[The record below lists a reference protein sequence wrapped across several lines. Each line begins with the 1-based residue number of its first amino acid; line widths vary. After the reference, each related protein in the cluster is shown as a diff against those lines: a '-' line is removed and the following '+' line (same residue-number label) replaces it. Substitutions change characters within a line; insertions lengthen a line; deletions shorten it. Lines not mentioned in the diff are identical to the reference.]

1 MKQHA
6 RSAYNAL
13 KKLGTPMYIHRG
25 ESYYFLISAEE
36 NYDEVWA
43 DYYDCMHWDHDGW
56 LFGVSGKINK
66 ILDKYGLFAEWQNP
80 GCLTVCEA

>member
-1 MKQHA
+1 MK
-6 RSAYNAL
+6 RNYKNAYDAL
-13 KKLGTPMYIHRG
+13 EKIGCPVF
-25 ESYYFLISAEE
+25 ESVDCPGRFMISAEE

-43 DYYDCMHWDHDGW
+43 DYYDCMHWEHDGS

>member
-1 MKQHA
+1 
-6 RSAYNAL
+6 
-13 KKLGTPMYIHRG
+13 
-25 ESYYFLISAEE
+25 
-36 NYDEVWA
+36 
-43 DYYDCMHWDHDGW
+43 